1 MRECTGYKKGI
12 NFGGWLS
19 QCVHTKEHYDTF
31 ITEKDVQEVAGWGL
45 DHIRVPVDFELLETP
60 AGKYLDEGFAYID
73 DCIAWCD
80 NAHLNLIL
88 DLHKTAG
95 YSFNDPDAAK
105 GPGSLFTDEGIKIRF
120 IRLWE
125 QFALR
130 YGHLSDRVCFELLN
144 EVVPEDV
151 IDEWNLIVRRAVEKI
166 RSIAPDIKILIGG
179 VFYNNVT
186 KVKYLDEPY
195 DRNIIY
201 NFHCYEPVVFTH
213 QSAYWVKFMP
223 SDLTVEYPATIGE
236 LKKKSDPLIEF
247 AIRSCDKPLDS
258 MIGPAF
264 FEELFAE
271 AVQIAAERDVPLYCG
286 EYGVVDNAS
295 PESTIRWYRDIHSV
309 FEKYGIGRAAWTY
322 KKMDFGVI
330 DEHYAP
336 VKKELISLL

>member
-1 MRECTGYKKGI
+1 MKGI

-19 QCVHTKEHYDTF
+19 QCEHTKEHYDTF

-60 AGKYLDEGFAYID
+60 DGEYLDEGFAYID
-73 DCIAWCD
+73 ACITWCEK
-80 NAHLNLIL
+80 AHLNLIL

-95 YSFNDPDAAK
+95 YSFINPDAAND
-105 GPGSLFTDEGIKIRF
+105 PGSLFTDEGTKLRF
-120 IRLWE
+120 YLLWE

-130 YGHLSDRVCFELLN
+130 YGHLSDHVCFELLN

-151 IDEWNLIVRRAVEKI
+151 IEEWNHIARRAVEKI

-179 VFYNNVT
+179 VFYNHVT

-201 NFHCYEPVVFTH
+201 NFHCYEPLVFTH

-223 SDLTVEYPATIGE
+223 QDLTIEYPATIGE
-236 LKKKSDPLIEF
+236 CKEKSKPLIEI
-247 AIRSCDKPLDS
+247 AICSCDKPLDS
-258 MIGPAF
+258 MIGPDF

-271 AVQIAAERDVPLYCG
+271 AVQIAADRDVPLYCG

-295 PESTIRWYRDIHSV
+295 TESTIRWYRDIHSA
-309 FEKYGIGRAAWTY
+309 FEKNGIGRAAWTY

-330 DEHYAP
+330 DDHYAP
-336 VKKELISLL
+336 VKSELIALL